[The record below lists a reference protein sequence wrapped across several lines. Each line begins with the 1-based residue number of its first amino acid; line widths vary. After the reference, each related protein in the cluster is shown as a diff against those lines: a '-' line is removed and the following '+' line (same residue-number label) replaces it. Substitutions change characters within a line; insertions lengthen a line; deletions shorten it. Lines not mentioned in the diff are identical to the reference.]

1 MLSVA
6 LHYNETDDPLE
17 YHIIYEIMEI
27 AGCYSVRGMVG
38 NNVYPMIISSLYNI
52 AKC

>member
-17 YHIIYEIMEI
+17 YHINYEIMEV
-27 AGCYSVRGMVG
+27 AGCYSVIGMVS
-38 NNVYPMIISSLYNI
+38 NNVFPMIISSL
-52 AKC
+52 